1 MQLFEPLCFS
11 IGRLF
16 RTCQSTT
23 VTIGRLLAWCFF
35 VKIEPFYIEHVGES
49 RVKLGRRWGGKSK
62 VYLFLSIVS
71 FTELLEPIFFTFN
84 VTNNTLMHDFTVC
97 GLFPVRV
104 VDGGGGGY
112 DNSCKSGKRF
122 FQGRVHVGS
131 NWWVRVARVEKGGLE
146 IAASETTV

>member
-49 RVKLGRRWGGKSK
+49 RVKLGSALTLFFVRKRRASK
-62 VYLFLSIVS
+62 
-71 FTELLEPIFFTFN
+71 
-84 VTNNTLMHDFTVC
+84 
-97 GLFPVRV
+97 
-104 VDGGGGGY
+104 
-112 DNSCKSGKRF
+112 
-122 FQGRVHVGS
+122 
-131 NWWVRVARVEKGGLE
+131 
-146 IAASETTV
+146 